1 MSPKFVPNVS
11 AKVFLLVIIDKGNLS
26 RLCALLFVNSSV
38 AKPKRFVSFAT
49 VSFAISS
56 ARSLI
61 HFRKQCNKLSQNVFL
76 TNNIL
81 HQTSHL
87 QPSFWNFVC
96 QPRTLFQDEVFLP
109 SRGALTI
116 KNETQRM
123 SQTGRTRK

>member
-1 MSPKFVPNVS
+1 MS
-11 AKVFLLVIIDKGNLS
+11 AKVFLSVIIDKGNLS

-38 AKPKRFVSFAT
+38 AKPKGFVTFAA

-56 ARSLI
+56 ARSMI
-61 HFRKQCNKLSQNVFL
+61 HFCKQCNKLSQNVFL

-116 KNETQRM
+116 KNKTHRIR
-123 SQTGRTRK
+123 QTGRTRK